1 MSAGISNPGVID
13 RDEMIDVN
21 LTPVF
26 LVRQAVLPKKREKRG
41 THHPMQRLTLIYLA
55 TYLVIGGCG
64 FLVAPALALRLLL
77 SNGAY
82 GDIMPRVVGLFMFVL
97 GGVIVEFVRARDYRY
112 YLYTIVARS
121 FIVAVMTALYFK
133 ASDPLF
139 LVLDAIVL
147 IGLLPSIYVAEQS
160 TRASKR
166 G

>member
-26 LVRQAVLPKKREKRG
+26 LVTQAVLPKKREKKGDASPYAALDTDLPRHLP
-41 THHPMQRLTLIYLA
+41 HHWRMRLPRCARPRLTPPPFERCLWRHHA
-55 TYLVIGGCG
+55 ARGRTVH
-64 FLVAPALALRLLL
+64 VRTW
-77 SNGAY
+77 
-82 GDIMPRVVGLFMFVL
+82 
-97 GGVIVEFVRARDYRY
+97 GVIVEFVRARDYRY

-147 IGLLPSIYVAEQS
+147 IGLLPSIYVAATS